1 MAGLL
6 GAFNIDMDE
15 IEAPSFNVKDD
26 IWEYVVGDMYLLEG
40 TTNHPDKAWIII
52 EYQLGDEGKTKSE
65 WFEMP
70 FDSDNKTA
78 KEVEK
83 LGYFKLR
90 LKDLGV
96 PDEKLNSIEPD
107 DVIGKRG
114 TLQTVTKNGFQNI
127 KNVTLAEEE
136 EAPVAAPVVR
146 RKAAAKPVAEK
157 VVAPVAVE
165 EEADTSEEE
174 PDEAPAPIAKA
185 AVPAKAAA
193 AGVRKN
199 PFAPK

>member
-15 IEAPSFNVKDD
+15 IEAPSFDVKDD
-26 IWEYVVGDMYLLEG
+26 VWEYVVGDMYLLEG
-40 TTNHPDKAWIII
+40 TSNHPDKSWIII
-52 EYQLGDEGKTKSE
+52 EFQLGDEGKTKSE
-65 WFEMP
+65 WFQMP
-70 FDSDNKTA
+70 MDSDNKTA
-78 KEVEK
+78 KEIEK

-96 PDEKLNSIEPD
+96 PDEKLNTVEPD

-114 TLQTVTKNGFQNI
+114 TLQTVTKGGYQNI

-136 EAPVAAPVVR
+136 AAPVAATPVR
-146 RKAAAKPVAEK
+146 RKAAAKPVAEA
-157 VVAPVAVE
+157 APVAE
-165 EEADTSEEE
+165 ESDTSEEE
-174 PDEAPAPIAKA
+174 TEEETVPAPVAK
-185 AVPAKAAA
+185 VPAKAAA